1 MEPSPDLS
9 CYLLPPREG
18 TEPRGGGGAGRELV
32 LTGGRTYLP
41 PLLLLI
47 YCYSAAAA
55 ETAHSAGSLL
65 TPPIICSSHSTAMK
79 LSQYVAFVP
88 RKDKEDQRNLTSI
101 KHYLD
106 EELDSGPTR
115 KLSN

>member
-1 MEPSPDLS
+1 M
-9 CYLLPPREG
+9 LL
-18 TEPRGGGGAGRELV
+18 ELV
-32 LTGGRTYLP
+32 AVPSGGTYLP

-55 ETAHSAGSLL
+55 AAAETAHSAGSPL

-79 LSQYVAFVP
+79 LSQNVAFVP
-88 RKDKEDQRNLTSI
+88 WKKKEDQRNLTSI

-106 EELDSGPTR
+106 EELDSGPIR
-115 KLSN
+115 KFSN